1 MIKNY
6 FLGFLA
12 LVCMTLTM
20 ASCQSTEHETDDN
33 VRRVSL
39 NLHVAQFEQVP
50 FDQAVAASRAT
61 DVSQVCSHLCFA
73 IYDMRNKLVESVTQN
88 VGDPTFGQVS
98 LSLNAGSYR
107 VVVLA
112 HSSSIKLDLSN
123 PENIGFGDDVT
134 DTFYDGEVIKV
145 DNENVNREIQLRRVV
160 TKFELVTTDNVPTKA
175 NYVSMSYKG
184 GMGCAF
190 DAVKGVG
197 VNAAK
202 GISKNLTAD
211 EIGKPITIA
220 LYAFPLSEE
229 ETTTEIMVSFKNINI
244 DFDKSRT
251 FSNVPVQRNVITR
264 YTGNFFSN
272 AAFAVSMTSIDNWGN
287 RDVNF

>member
-39 NLHVAQFEQVP
+39 NLHVTQFEQVP

-61 DVSQVCSHLCFA
+61 DVSKVCTHLCFA
-73 IYDMRNKLVESVTQN
+73 IYDMDNKLIKSVSQN
-88 VGDPTFGQVS
+88 VGDPTFGKVS
-98 LSLNAGSYR
+98 LALDAGTYR

-112 HSSSIKLDLSN
+112 HSSSVEVDLSA
-123 PENIGFGDDVT
+123 PERIEFGDDVT
-134 DTFYDGEVIKV
+134 DTFYDGEVITV
-145 DNENVNREIQLRRVV
+145 NDENVERDIQLRRVV
-160 TKFELVTTDNVPTKA
+160 TRFELVTTDKVPTSV
-175 NYVSMSYKG
+175 NYVSMRYKG
-184 GMGCAF
+184 GMGYVF

-202 GISKNLTAD
+202 PISKNLTAD
-211 EIGKPITIA
+211 EVGKPISIG
-220 LYAFPLSEE
+220 LYAFPISEE
-229 ETTTEIMVSFKNINI
+229 ETTTEVTVSFKNVAK
-244 DFDKSRT
+244 DYDKSRT

-272 AAFAVSMTSIDNWGN
+272 VALSVSMASIDEWVN
-287 RDVNF
+287 RDVSF